1 MRERG
6 GPKET
11 HLERRLS
18 YPILSATNPGFSRHW
33 LEGWRQRVR
42 YNHSYGGLGGGAGI
56 HKDEVAVVGGQ
67 RRVGYKYLQ

>member
-1 MRERG
+1 MEIETDTQRERNKWIERERG

-42 YNHSYGGLGGGAGI
+42 YNHSYGGLGGG
-56 HKDEVAVVGGQ
+56 
-67 RRVGYKYLQ
+67 Y